1 MTTETPKLCPFR
13 FMKALN
19 SFDNI
24 YESWHEADLDN
35 FMCLQEK
42 CAMWRIGMI
51 KFHARRGPDSKGR
64 YEDEFGEEI
73 GGWCGVAGK
82 EEIVA

>member
-24 YESWHEADLDN
+24 YESWHKADLDN

-42 CAMWRIGMI
+42 CALWIDSWENSVLGDGTRVGRCGL
-51 KFHARRGPDSKGR
+51 AREP
-64 YEDEFGEEI
+64 
-73 GGWCGVAGK
+73 
-82 EEIVA
+82 